1 MKNKTPYIIIAIF
14 FVLFNTIAFL
24 LPSNKSTSFWIAYV
38 FTLIA
43 FVVQIFIWRLSFVKQ
58 ESIKSKFLGIP
69 LIHISSIY
77 LIVQL
82 IISAVMMFV
91 PRFPAWASALL
102 CVIALG
108 VSAVLLIAVN
118 TGTGSITT
126 IEKKTSQKRMYIK
139 TLQIDIE
146 MLAEQESDPTIKEQL
161 TALGKKIR
169 LSDPM
174 SDDSLSVIEDNIS
187 SIVAGFNNTDKSAAI
202 KEIELLLNRR
212 NKMVMALKG

>member
-1 MKNKTPYIIIAIF
+1 
-14 FVLFNTIAFL
+14 
-24 LPSNKSTSFWIAYV
+24 
-38 FTLIA
+38 
-43 FVVQIFIWRLSFVKQ
+43 
-58 ESIKSKFLGIP
+58 
-69 LIHISSIY
+69 
-77 LIVQL
+77 
-82 IISAVMMFV
+82 MMFV